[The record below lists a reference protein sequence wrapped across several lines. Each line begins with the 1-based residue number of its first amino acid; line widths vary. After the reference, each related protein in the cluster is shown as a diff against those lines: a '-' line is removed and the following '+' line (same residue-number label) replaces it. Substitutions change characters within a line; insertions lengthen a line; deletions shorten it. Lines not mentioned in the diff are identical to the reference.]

1 MFGCTGD
8 YQSLAYEHSLL
19 SSLSRFTRY
28 LECFR
33 RWTTVRLCLRVS
45 GQLLSTLGLVILGFL
60 AYMYWG
66 TALRASTAQ
75 HTFAREL
82 ASQWSGHS
90 ELAALT
96 ALSDL
101 APGKPFA
108 LLRIPQLGS
117 SWQFAVIE
125 GTGPGQLA
133 LAPGH
138 LTGTALPGQVGNFV
152 VAGHRLT
159 AGNPFWRLPSL
170 HVGSLVIVET
180 INASYEY
187 RVTARPRSVPADD
200 TAVTAPVPY
209 HLGERAKISMI
220 TLITCDPPW
229 TGTSRVVVT
238 GVLLRALPRQQ
249 GS

>member
-1 MFGCTGD
+1 
-8 YQSLAYEHSLL
+8 
-19 SSLSRFTRY
+19 
-28 LECFR
+28 
-33 RWTTVRLCLRVS
+33 VRLCLRVS
-45 GQLLSTLGLVILGFL
+45 GELLSTLGVVVLGFL

-75 HTFAREL
+75 QTFAREL
-82 ASQWSGHS
+82 ASQWSGGG

-96 ALSDL
+96 GPADL
-101 APGKPFA
+101 PLGKPFA

-117 SWQFAVIE
+117 RWQFAVVQ
-125 GTGPGQLA
+125 GTGLAQLA
-133 LAPGH
+133 LGPGH
-138 LTGTALPGQVGNFV
+138 QPGTALPGQVGNFV
-152 VAGHRLT
+152 VAGHRVT

-170 HVGSLVIVET
+170 REGSLVIVET

-187 RVTARPRSVPADD
+187 EVTSTPVSVPADD

-209 HLGERAKISMI
+209 HPGERAKISMI

>member
-1 MFGCTGD
+1 V
-8 YQSLAYEHSLL
+8 
-19 SSLSRFTRY
+19 
-28 LECFR
+28 R
-33 RWTTVRLCLRVS
+33 RCLRVS
-45 GQLLSTLGLVILGFL
+45 GELLSTLGVIVLAFL

-75 HTFAREL
+75 QAFAREL
-82 ASQWSGHS
+82 ATQWSGHS
-90 ELAALT
+90 DLAALT
-96 ALSDL
+96 GPFDL

-108 LLRIPQLGS
+108 LLRVPQLGS
-117 SWQFAVIE
+117 SWQFAVVQ
-125 GTGPGQLA
+125 GTGPGELA
-133 LAPGH
+133 FGPGH
-138 LTGTALPGQVGNFV
+138 LPGTALPGQVGNFV
-152 VAGHRLT
+152 VAGHRVT

-170 HVGSLVIVET
+170 QAGSLVIVET

-187 RVTARPRSVPADD
+187 RVTGRPRSVSADD

-209 HLGERAKISMI
+209 HPGVRARLRMI

-229 TGTSRVVVT
+229 TGTSRVVLT